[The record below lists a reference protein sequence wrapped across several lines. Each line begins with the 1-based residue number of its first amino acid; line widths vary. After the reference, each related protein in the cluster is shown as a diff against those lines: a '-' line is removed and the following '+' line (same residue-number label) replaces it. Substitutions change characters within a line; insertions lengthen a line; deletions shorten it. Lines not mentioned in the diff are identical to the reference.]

1 MTVMT
6 QKLDGEDWHLAY
18 DVEAKELSVRSN
30 TGEKRLSLND
40 FLALHSSTRAG
51 AMLELLIIDL
61 FAPE

>member
-18 DVEAKELSVRSN
+18 DVEAKELWVRSN